1 MSTSSS
7 APLVETQR
15 VKFIDSIRGI
25 ALLGILLMNSMAQS
39 QSHLFY
45 DKMDP
50 RQSITGLNF
59 YAWGAEMLLFEGT
72 MRGLFSILFGAGAIL
87 LISRLVK
94 KKSGL
99 EPADIYYRRLL
110 WLLLFGLVNAFIFL
124 WPGDIL
130 YPYALCGLLLFPFRN
145 LSPKNL
151 LWVAFALLVIGTYRE
166 NSDLYQSRKVISKG
180 QAAEVLET
188 KKQKLTEQQQEDLGA
203 YRAFK
208 ERTGRQG
215 VIKAAEKEEKILQS
229 RNYFTI
235 FNFFKGINMK
245 LQSSFFYKAGWYDIL
260 LFFFIGMALYKSG
273 YLLGKSSTSTY
284 VIVALVGIGAG
295 IFINYLF
302 LKQQYQLR
310 FNQFQFI
317 QKWEFSFYEIRR
329 VLQTIGY
336 LSFLILLYK
345 VNPLR
350 KVFHVFAP
358 VGQMAFT
365 NYLSQSIITSII
377 FYGFV
382 LFGKLQRYEVYYV
395 VGAIW
400 LFQILSSHIWLKYF
414 RFGPFEWLWRSLT
427 YMQKQPMKKKA
438 VDAEPGEKINEEV
451 PTPAMA

>member
-1 MSTSSS
+1 
-7 APLVETQR
+7 
-15 VKFIDSIRGI
+15 
-25 ALLGILLMNSMAQS
+25 
-39 QSHLFY
+39 
-45 DKMDP
+45 
-50 RQSITGLNF
+50 
-59 YAWGAEMLLFEGT
+59 
-72 MRGLFSILFGAGAIL
+72 
-87 LISRLVK
+87 
-94 KKSGL
+94 
-99 EPADIYYRRLL
+99 
-110 WLLLFGLVNAFIFL
+110 
-124 WPGDIL
+124 
-130 YPYALCGLLLFPFRN
+130 
-145 LSPKNL
+145 
-151 LWVAFALLVIGTYRE
+151 
-166 NSDLYQSRKVISKG
+166 
-180 QAAEVLET
+180 
-188 KKQKLTEQQQEDLGA
+188 
-203 YRAFK
+203 
-208 ERTGRQG
+208 
-215 VIKAAEKEEKILQS
+215 
-229 RNYFTI
+229 
-235 FNFFKGINMK
+235 
-245 LQSSFFYKAGWYDIL
+245 
-260 LFFFIGMALYKSG
+260 MALYKSG

-295 IFINYLF
+295 LFINYLF

-329 VLQTIGY
+329 VLQTTGY

-438 VDAEPGEKINEEV
+438 VDAEPGEKIKEEV